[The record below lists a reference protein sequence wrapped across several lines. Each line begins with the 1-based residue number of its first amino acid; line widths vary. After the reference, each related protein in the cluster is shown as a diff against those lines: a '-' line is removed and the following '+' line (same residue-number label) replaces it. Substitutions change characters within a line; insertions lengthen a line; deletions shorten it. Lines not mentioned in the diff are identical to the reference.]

1 MDDILIEGI
10 EEADL
15 PDIAA
20 LHAIC
25 FEDVWR
31 ADLLK
36 RILST
41 PRAFGLFHRAEGEV
55 AGFVLFRGASDE
67 GEILSLAVTPS
78 RRRNGLGLDLMQ
90 AALQCAAELDIATVF
105 LEVAEDNLPARELY
119 DRMGFAP
126 VGRRA
131 AYYRRTTGPSVDA
144 LTLKLNVK

>member
-15 PDIAA
+15 SDIAV
-20 LHAIC
+20 LHGIC

-41 PRAFGLFHRAEGEV
+41 PRAFGLCHRAEGEV

-78 RRRNGLGLDLMQ
+78 RRRHGLGLDLMQ
-90 AALQCAAELDIATVF
+90 AALQCAAKLGIATVF
-105 LEVAEDNLPARELY
+105 LEVAEDNLAARELY
-119 DRMGFAP
+119 HRMGFAP
-126 VGRRA
+126 VGRRS
-131 AYYRRTTGPSVDA
+131 AYYRRPTGPSVDA
-144 LTLKLNVK
+144 LTLKFNVK